1 MTAADQSPWTRA
13 LVVFSGQTDLAWLR
27 LLRPG
32 FRHCFVVLGAPGG
45 WVCINPLAHRT
56 LVTVLPV
63 AADFDVAG
71 WYRGQGLRVAET
83 VVACP
88 PCRSMPWRPFT
99 CVEAVKRII
108 GLYDGS
114 VLTPWQLFR
123 KISQNSKIVLDAAA
137 PSRHAPSHQRH
148 LCA

>member
-1 MTAADQSPWTRA
+1 MIAVDQTPWTRA

-32 FRHCFVVLGAPGG
+32 YRHCFVVLGSPGG

-63 AADFDVAG
+63 AADFDVAE
-71 WYRGQGLRVAET
+71 WYRGQGMSVVEA

-88 PCRSMPWRPFT
+88 PHRPMPWRPFT

-108 GLYDGS
+108 GLNDGI
-114 VLTPWQLFR
+114 VLTPWQLFQ
-123 KISQNSKIVLDAAA
+123 KISKNSKIVLDVAAL
-137 PSRHAPSHQRH
+137 SRDTSSHQH
-148 LCA
+148 HFCA